1 MSEMYDVLLI
11 SPWSEPVNVLPSFH
25 ITRQL
30 IEKYSNRIAREKT
43 PDFFNNNEGQED
55 CGNVIRYFE
64 KFPISMGLL
73 CIASALES
81 CGYSVKYL
89 SLDYNKYLSDGDPNW
104 LSNVL
109 KSELDKTRYAVGVTA
124 VTPEFNRAIQI
135 LEFSKQLKSELLT
148 VIGGPHVSYLDH
160 EVANLDMVDIV
171 VRGEGEAT
179 FCELMEVHTQRGDF
193 ASVQGITFKR
203 SGEIYQN
210 PDRLPINLADYPPP
224 AFHLLPLE
232 DIDKFIL
239 YTYFGRGCV
248 NNCDYCVEGKYW
260 GNRQRYRTVMDLVNE
275 LEYFANVFNW
285 RFIHLIDSDFLL
297 ARRLIP
303 ELCDELEKRNLGI
316 QLSINVSPKLYK
328 QASPELLK
336 RMIEVGFK
344 EFLIGSES
352 ADDQILLGMN
362 RRQSFSDLVRSI
374 EVLNEVQA
382 PFIST
387 YWVVGFPGET
397 HETISKTT
405 QGIIDLFER
414 GLIYHGSTKLFIPYP
429 GTPIYK
435 NPNQY
440 GLILVT
446 NEWERFD
453 RYGFPP
459 PYIHSNL
466 SPFELQ
472 HYIMLLQSIQLKYFI
487 KRSGNMEEHMEDLFQ
502 ACDDLYLKKIY
513 M

>member
-25 ITRQL
+25 ITRQM
-30 IEKYSNRIAREKT
+30 IEKYSNRIAKEKT
-43 PDFFNNNEGQED
+43 PDFFNTNEGQEE

-73 CIASALES
+73 CIASALEAK
-81 CGYSVKYL
+81 GYSVKYM
-89 SLDYNKYLSDGDPNW
+89 SLDYDKYLAGDDPAW
-104 LSNVL
+104 LSRTL
-109 KSELDKTRYAVGVTA
+109 QAALAQTRYVVGVTA

-135 LEFSKQLKSELLT
+135 LSFSKQWKPGLLT
-148 VIGGPHVSYLDH
+148 VIGGPHVSYLDQ
-160 EVANLDMVDIV
+160 EVAGLDEVDVV

-179 FCELMEVHTQRGDF
+179 FGELMEVVLHKGDLS
-193 ASVQGITFKR
+193 SVTGIT
-203 SGEIYQN
+203 YQQGAGICRN
-210 PDRLPINLADYPPP
+210 PDRTPINLADYPPP

-239 YTYFGRGCV
+239 YTYFGRGCS

-260 GNRQRYRTVMDLVNE
+260 GNRQRYRSVTDLVNE
-275 LEYFANVFNW
+275 LEYFSEVFNW
-285 RFIHLIDSDFLL
+285 KFIHLIDSDFLL
-297 ARRLIP
+297 SRRWIP
-303 ELCDELEKRNLGI
+303 ELCDELERRNLGVY
-316 QLSINVSPKLYK
+316 LSINVSPKLYK

-336 RMIEVGFK
+336 RMIDVGFK

-352 ADDQILLGMN
+352 ADDQILAGMN
-362 RRQSFSDLVRSI
+362 RRQSFSDLIRSI
-374 EVLNEVQA
+374 ELLNEVQA

-397 HETISKTT
+397 HDSISKTT

-429 GTPIYK
+429 GTPIFN
-435 NPNQY
+435 NPEKY
-440 GLILVT
+440 GLTLVT
-446 NEWERFD
+446 RQWERYD

-472 HYIMLLQSIQLKYFI
+472 HYIMLLQSVQLKYFI
-487 KRSGNMEEHMEDLFQ
+487 RRSGDMEEHMEELFQ
-502 ACDDLYLKKIY
+502 SCDDLYLKKIY